1 MPVSVFPPLPAN
13 LWWEVHNIYKT
24 HHSVSAVRKR
34 KFFGSESVKT
44 IVCDVHEIQEAAQL
58 VARYINK
65 EFSDNL

>member
-34 KFFGSESVKT
+34 KFLGTESVKT
-44 IVCDVHEIQEAAQL
+44 IVCDVHEIPEAAQL
-58 VARYINK
+58 VSRYINK
-65 EFSDNL
+65 EFNDNL